1 MNLKYLKIFIYIFFI
16 AFFFLP
22 SYIFSYP
29 LNPADYKKPF
39 ICPLQGEILT
49 RFREEYFDIEKSAYY
64 RHTGIDISGNPGGQV
79 LAAGNGTVSYT
90 GFSPTGGRT
99 VVIKH
104 NALIRT
110 TYLNL
115 QSIFV
120 IKGDSVMQGDTIASI
135 GALDD
140 PSCGE
145 YHLHFGIIYDNA
157 YLDPVQLL
165 NIDYY
170 SISRFLRLEYIQRD
184 FSIY

>member
-1 MNLKYLKIFIYIFFI
+1 MKLKYLKTFIYILFI

-22 SYIFSYP
+22 SYIFSSP
-29 LNPADYKKPF
+29 DDPSGYKKPF
-39 ICPLQGEILT
+39 VYPLHGEILIG
-49 RFREEYFDIEKSAYY
+49 FREGYFDIEKSAYY
-64 RHTGIDISGNPGGQV
+64 KHTGIDISGSPGERV
-79 LAAGNGTVSYT
+79 MAAGNGTVSYT

-99 VVIKH
+99 IVIRH
-104 NALIRT
+104 NTMIRT

-120 IKGDSVMQGDTIASI
+120 SKGDSVRQGDIIASI

-145 YHLHFGIIYDNA
+145 YHLHFGIIYNNA

-170 SISRFLRLEYIQRD
+170 SISRFLRLEYVQRD
-184 FSIY
+184 YRIY

>member
-1 MNLKYLKIFIYIFFI
+1 MRLKYLKTFTYIFFI
-16 AFFFLP
+16 AFFFFP

-29 LNPADYKKPF
+29 VSPAEYKRPF
-39 ICPLQGEILT
+39 IYPLQGEILIG
-49 RFREEYFDIEKSAYY
+49 FREEYFHIEKSAYY
-64 RHTGIDISGNPGGQV
+64 KHTGIDISGSPGDRV
-79 LAAGNGTVSYT
+79 MAAGNGTVSYT

-104 NALIRT
+104 NTMIRT

-120 IKGDSVMQGDTIASI
+120 SKGDSVRQGDIIASI
-135 GALDD
+135 GVLDD
-140 PSCGE
+140 PSCEE
-145 YHLHFGIIYDNA
+145 YHLHFGIIYDDA

-170 SISRFLRLEYIQRD
+170 SISRFLRLEYTQRD
-184 FSIY
+184 YRIY